1 MHKKYVTTI
10 LLLFLLITVFAQQT
24 PQQKLQQIFNRNSK
38 SILVA
43 AHRGD
48 WRNTPENSVKSLT
61 NCINKNIDICEFDL
75 KKTKDGHIIIMH
87 DKTIDRSTNGKGKA
101 ENYTLEEIKKFK
113 LLGGTGH
120 ITKHSIPTLDEMLL
134 AAKNKVIINLDKAY
148 EYYPEVLAKLKQYNM
163 IEQAI
168 FNIYGLP
175 YDSLVKQHGAIPS
188 NLALQVIVNP
198 KNPLIDSIINSY
210 NKHKRTIVQLI
221 FETDTAAILSTIP
234 TLKKQYAI
242 WFNSIWPEQ
251 SGGHD
256 DDTAVED
263 EKPNE
268 SWGWLVKKQPNII
281 QSDRPIELLKY
292 LRKLKVHD

>member
-168 FNIYGLP
+168 LNIYGLP

>member
-10 LLLFLLITVFAQQT
+10 LSLSLLITVFAQQT
-24 PQQKLQQIFNRNSK
+24 PQQKLQQIFNRTSK

-61 NCINKNIDICEFDL
+61 NCIKKNIDICEFDL
-75 KKTKDGHIIIMH
+75 KKTKDGHIITMH
-87 DKTIDRSTNGKGKA
+87 DKTIDRSTNGKGKP

-113 LLGGTGH
+113 LLGSTGH
-120 ITKHSIPTLDEMLL
+120 ITKHSIPTLDEMLV

-163 IEQAI
+163 IDQAI
-168 FNIYGLP
+168 LNIYGLP
-175 YDSLVKQHGAIPS
+175 YDSLVKQHGAIPG

-210 NKHKRTIVQLI
+210 NKHKRTIVQII

-234 TLKKQYAI
+234 TLKKKYAI

-268 SWGWLVKKQPNII
+268 AWGWLVKKQPNII

>member
-268 SWGWLVKKQPNII
+268 AWGWLVKKQPNII